1 MLEEGPTG
9 RGMISSGRDVK
20 TKRHRVGL
28 LAGVLGSYPA
38 TEASWL

>member
-28 LAGVLGSYPA
+28 AWHWKDYPGIM
-38 TEASWL
+38 